1 MLKIEMAFKIII
13 MMMEKLLDQPNDLP
27 YSDIKKMASKGQR
40 YRLKFNPNG
49 GWIKACKHHDGWDSS
64 VIRIGWVWEEWEQSN
79 VSVHNNLVSHL
90 EKVNLD

>member
-1 MLKIEMAFKIII
+1 MYFLRGGDHMYFFFNI
-13 MMMEKLLDQPNDLP
+13 
-27 YSDIKKMASKGQR
+27 DIFLNFDK
-40 YRLKFNPNG
+40 LKFNPNG

-64 VIRIGWVWEEWEQSN
+64 VNRIGWVWEEWEQSN

>member
-1 MLKIEMAFKIII
+1 MGLNACPDGLGHLF
-13 MMMEKLLDQPNDLP
+13 
-27 YSDIKKMASKGQR
+27 
-40 YRLKFNPNG
+40 RLKFNPNG